1 MPTPPFWTCLFSL
14 MPIFPLWIPFT
25 DSFSVPYLAMSRH
38 VLALFLAVAYFSLR
52 DSLYTGS
59 ISNQNLS
66 WKLEKKHS
74 HNLVQLCLP

>member
-1 MPTPPFWTCLFSL
+1 

-59 ISNQNLS
+59 IFEPKSL
-66 WKLEKKHS
+66 LEIGKKTFT
-74 HNLVQLCLP
+74 